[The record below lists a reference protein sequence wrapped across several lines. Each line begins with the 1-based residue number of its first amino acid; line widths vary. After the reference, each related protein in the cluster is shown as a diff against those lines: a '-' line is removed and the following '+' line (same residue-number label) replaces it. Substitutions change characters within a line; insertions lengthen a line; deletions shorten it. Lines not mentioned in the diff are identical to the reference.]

1 MRNAGA
7 KPKPVSC
14 EAVQSFGAPAQ
25 PAARVAAIDIIRG
38 FTVAGIIF
46 ANILWISGFLELS
59 LAQRAP
65 MIIGW
70 GDEALLFAI
79 RVFIFGKFYYAFAF
93 LFGVGFTLQVERAEA
108 RRQDFNAYFMRR
120 MLVLFIIG
128 CAHALLVWWGD
139 ILRFYA
145 LLGLALLVLRSL
157 HGVRL
162 HGAIALCLVL
172 PVVLEAGSLFL
183 WPSTHQPNLA
193 ALRGAAE
200 LQFFQSASFQDW
212 FLYNLRQIVDHAFQQ
227 IWEGRV
233 FQILGMFLTG
243 MWVARHGIFREP
255 ESYRPLLLRVA
266 IAGLTIGVLGNL
278 AKTALRYG
286 DFGLS
291 FEAEAMLTEL
301 LYLVGVPALS
311 AGYLA
316 SLVLLCSSIP
326 WSKRLS
332 SIGYLGRA
340 SLTNYIIQ
348 NLVCTVLFRSYFLN
362 FYGQLTLTTLA
373 LVAIAIV
380 AVLTFVSQWW
390 LIHFRF
396 GPLEWLWRSITY
408 KRPQPLRLP
417 ST

>member
-7 KPKPVSC
+7 KPVSC

-25 PAARVAAIDIIRG
+25 PAARIAAIDIIRG

-65 MIIGW
+65 MTISW

-108 RRQDFNAYFMRR
+108 RGQDFNAYFMRR

-316 SLVLLCSSIP
+316 SLVLLCSSIR

-380 AVLTFVSQWW
+380 AVLTFVSRWW

-396 GPLEWLWRSITY
+396 GPLEWLWRSIAY
-408 KRPQPLRLP
+408 KRPQPLRRP
-417 ST
+417 WI

>member
-7 KPKPVSC
+7 
-14 EAVQSFGAPAQ
+14 EAESRTEVRGFGAPAP
-25 PAARVAAIDIIRG
+25 PATRVAIIDTVRG
-38 FTVAGIIF
+38 FALAGIIF

-59 LAQRAP
+59 AAQRAP
-65 MIIGW
+65 MMIGW
-70 GDEALLFAI
+70 NDEALLFAI

-93 LFGVGFTLQVERAEA
+93 LFGVGFTLQLERAEA
-108 RRQDFNAYFMRR
+108 RGQDFDAYFVRR
-120 MLVLFIIG
+120 MLVLFVIG

-145 LLGLALLVLRSL
+145 LLGLALLVFRSL

-162 HGAIALCLVL
+162 IGAIALCLVL

-183 WPSTHQPNLA
+183 WPSAHPPDLA
-193 ALRGAAE
+193 TLRGTAE
-200 LQFFQSASFQDW
+200 LQFFQSASFLDW

-243 MWVARHGIFREP
+243 IWVARQGVFCEP
-255 ESYRPLLLRVA
+255 KSYRLLRVA
-266 IAGLTIGVLGNL
+266 VAGLTIGVLGNL

-291 FEAEAMLTEL
+291 FEAEAMFTEL

-316 SLVLLCSSIP
+316 SLVLLCSSIT
-326 WSKRLS
+326 WSKRLGFLS
-332 SIGYLGRA
+332 YLGRT
-340 SLTNYIIQ
+340 SLTNYVIQ
-348 NLVCTVLFRSYFLN
+348 NLICAVLFRSYFLN
-362 FYGQLTLTTLA
+362 LYGQLRLTTLVVVA
-373 LVAIAIV
+373 VAIVTLQI
-380 AVLTFVSQWW
+380 FISRWW
-390 LIHFRF
+390 LMRFRF
-396 GPLEWLWRSITY
+396 GPLEWLWRSVTY
-408 KRPQPLRLP
+408 NRSQPFRRP
-417 ST
+417 SV

>member
-7 KPKPVSC
+7 KSVSC
-14 EAVQSFGAPAQ
+14 EAVQSIGAPAQ
-25 PAARVAAIDIIRG
+25 PAECVATIDIIRG

-59 LAQRAP
+59 PPQRAS

-79 RVFIFGKFYYAFAF
+79 RVFVFGKFYYAFAF
-93 LFGVGFTLQVERAEA
+93 LFGVGFTLQVERAGA
-108 RRQDFNAYFMRR
+108 RGQDFNAYFVRR
-120 MLVLFIIG
+120 MLVLFVIG

-157 HGVRL
+157 HGIRL
-162 HGAIALCLVL
+162 HSTIALCLVL
-172 PVVLEAGSLFL
+172 PVILEAGSLFL
-183 WPSTHQPNLA
+183 WPSAHPPNLA

-212 FLYNLRQIVDHAFQQ
+212 FLYNLRQIVDHAVRQ

-243 MWVARHGIFREP
+243 MWVARLGVFREP
-255 ESYRPLLLRVA
+255 RSYRPLLLRVA
-266 IAGLTIGVLGNL
+266 VAGLTIGVLGNL
-278 AKTALRYG
+278 AKTAFRYS

-291 FEAEAMLTEL
+291 FEAKTMLTEL

-311 AGYLA
+311 SGYLA
-316 SLVLLCSSIP
+316 SLVLLCSSIT
-326 WSKRLS
+326 WLKRLS

-348 NLVCTVLFRSYFLN
+348 NLVCAVLFRSYSLN
-362 FYGQLTLTTLA
+362 FFGQWTLTTLV

-380 AVLTFVSQWW
+380 AVQTFVSRWW

-408 KRPQPLRLP
+408 KRLQPFRRP
-417 ST
+417 SS

>member
-7 KPKPVSC
+7 EAESP
-14 EAVQSFGAPAQ
+14 EAVRDFGAPAP

-59 LAQRAP
+59 AAQRAP
-65 MIIGW
+65 MMIGW
-70 GDEALLFAI
+70 GDGALLFAI

-93 LFGVGFTLQVERAEA
+93 LFGVGFTLQLERAEA
-108 RRQDFNAYFMRR
+108 RGQDFDAYFVRR
-120 MLVLFIIG
+120 MLVLFVIG

-139 ILRFYA
+139 ILRLYA

-162 HGAIALCLVL
+162 VGTIVLCLVL
-172 PVVLEAGSLFL
+172 PVFLEAGSLFL
-183 WPSTHQPNLA
+183 WPNAHPPNLA
-193 ALRGAAE
+193 TLQGAAE

-227 IWEGRV
+227 IWEGRL
-233 FQILGMFLTG
+233 FQVLGMFLTG
-243 MWVARHGIFREP
+243 IWVARHGIFREP
-255 ESYRPLLLRVA
+255 KSYRPLLLRVA
-266 IAGLTIGVLGNL
+266 VAGLTIGIFGNL

-301 LYLVGVPALS
+301 FYLVGVPALG

-316 SLVLLCSSIP
+316 SLVLLCSSP
-326 WSKRLS
+326 TWSKRL
-332 SIGYLGRA
+332 GFFGHLGRT
-340 SLTNYIIQ
+340 SLTNYVSQ
-348 NLVCTVLFRSYFLN
+348 NLICVLLFRSYFLN
-362 FYGQLTLTTLA
+362 LYGQLTLTTLA

-380 AVLTFVSQWW
+380 ATQIFISRWW
-390 LIHFRF
+390 LVHFRF
-396 GPLEWLWRSITY
+396 GPLEWLWRSFTY
-408 KRPQPLRLP
+408 KRPQPFRRP

>member
-7 KPKPVSC
+7 EAGSR
-14 EAVQSFGAPAQ
+14 EAVRDFGAPAP

-59 LAQRAP
+59 AAQRAP
-65 MIIGW
+65 MLIGW
-70 GDEALLFAI
+70 GDGALLFAI

-93 LFGVGFTLQVERAEA
+93 LFGVGFTLQLERAEA
-108 RRQDFNAYFMRR
+108 RGQDFDAYFVRR
-120 MLVLFIIG
+120 MLVLFVIG

-145 LLGLALLVLRSL
+145 LLGLALLVFRSL

-162 HGAIALCLVL
+162 IGAIALCLVL

-183 WPSTHQPNLA
+183 WPSAHPPDLA
-193 ALRGAAE
+193 TLRGTAE

-227 IWEGRV
+227 IWEGRL
-233 FQILGMFLTG
+233 FQVLGMFLTG
-243 MWVARHGIFREP
+243 IWVARHGIFREP
-255 ESYRPLLLRVA
+255 NSYRSLLLRVA
-266 IAGLTIGVLGNL
+266 VAGLTIGILGNL

-301 LYLVGVPALS
+301 FYLVGVPALG

-316 SLVLLCSSIP
+316 SLVLLCSSP
-326 WSKRLS
+326 TWSKRL
-332 SIGYLGRA
+332 GFFGHLGRT
-340 SLTNYIIQ
+340 SLTNYVSQ
-348 NLVCTVLFRSYFLN
+348 NLICVLLFRSYFLN
-362 FYGQLTLTTLA
+362 LYGQLTLTTLA

-380 AVLTFVSQWW
+380 ATQIFISRWW
-390 LIHFRF
+390 LVHFRF
-396 GPLEWLWRSITY
+396 GPLEWLWRSFTY
-408 KRPQPLRLP
+408 KRPQPFRRP